1 MRCLCAK
8 NSITIDTVKNSG
20 FIFFLLPDSIF
31 NLFLSR
37 NTLKTLLYDH
47 ETNSPTKKK
56 NLELVKEYKSNK
68 KKPISTPIY
77 LIK

>member
-1 MRCLCAK
+1 MKL
-8 NSITIDTVKNSG
+8 IPQ
-20 FIFFLLPDSIF
+20 L
-31 NLFLSR
+31 
-37 NTLKTLLYDH
+37 
-47 ETNSPTKKK
+47 KKK